1 MLEQDEEN
9 IEVMHISRRMR
20 MVDEQ
25 IAGRGIL
32 DAQVL
37 NAMRTVPRHHFVP
50 KEFVDKAYEDSPMSI
65 GEDQTISQPYIV
77 GSMTEELELTSSSK
91 VLEIGTGSGYQTAIL
106 AEIAAQVCSIEIIP
120 SLLIRATSVL
130 AQMEYS
136 NIKTMLGDGIVGWS
150 GESPFDAII
159 VTAAAP
165 EIPEALIS
173 QLAENGNLVIP
184 LKKDSTQQELWK
196 IRKVEGGI
204 DQRSLY
210 PVRFVPMRG
219 GIEK

>member
-1 MLEQDEEN
+1 MFGQDEEN
-9 IEVMHISRRMR
+9 ADVIQISRRMR

-32 DAQVL
+32 DTQVL

-50 KEFVDKAYEDSPMSI
+50 KEFVDKAYEDSPLSI
-65 GEDQTISQPYIV
+65 GEEQTISQPYIV
-77 GSMTEELELTSSSK
+77 GSMTEELELTNSSK

-106 AEIAAQVCSIEIIP
+106 AEIAALVCSIEIIP
-120 SLLIRATSVL
+120 SLLIRATTVL
-130 AQMEYS
+130 AQLEYS
-136 NIKTMLGDGIVGWS
+136 NIKSMLGDGTFGWS
-150 GESPFDAII
+150 AEAPFDAII

-165 EIPEALIS
+165 EIPDSLIS

-184 LKKDSTQQELWK
+184 LKKDTSQQGLWK
-196 IRKVEGGI
+196 IRKVQGGI
-204 DQRSLY
+204 DRKSLY

-219 GIEK
+219 GIER